1 MKTAPLF
8 RSVIAPIITAFLD
21 LKRALGCQCVR
32 ETAVLA
38 HLDHFLEARRATALT
53 ADQFAAWAATL
64 ASITARVRR
73 DRMRIVRNL
82 CLYQQRSDPDCF
94 VPDPSGFPRAEP
106 PRPPFIFSHKQIADL
121 LHAAADLR
129 PTHLSPLR
137 AEVFRLAI
145 TLLYTAGLRQQELV
159 RLTVSDYDRCQRTL
173 HVRESK
179 FHKSRLIALSTSAA
193 AEVDRYLEARRRIPC
208 ADDAP
213 LLANRY
219 GPGQAYSCAGLVE
232 GLRSLFRAVGIR
244 DAARHLP
251 RVHSLRHTHAVH
263 VLLRWYR
270 AGVDPQ
276 AKLPMLAAS
285 MGHVSVQSTA
295 YYLSLLD
302 PVVEEASV
310 RFARHFRSVLDPAAE
325 EEPHA

>member
-1 MKTAPLF
+1 MTAVPTF
-8 RSVIAPIITAFLD
+8 RSVIASTITAFLD

-32 ETAVLA
+32 ETAVLSD
-38 HLDHFLEARRATALT
+38 LDRCLAARRATALT
-53 ADQFAAWAATL
+53 VNHFAAWAATL
-64 ASITARVRR
+64 AHITPRVRR

-82 CLYQQRSDPDCF
+82 CLYQQRTDPDCF
-94 VPDPSGFPRAEP
+94 VPDPGGFPKAEP
-106 PRPPFIFSHKQIADL
+106 PRPPFIFSQSQIADL
-121 LHAAADLR
+121 LRAATGLR

-159 RLTVSDYDRCQRTL
+159 RLTVPDYDPSQRTL

-179 FHKSRLIALSTSAA
+179 FHKSRLTALSTSAA
-193 AEVDRYLEARRRIPC
+193 HEAERYLEARQRIPC
-208 ADDAP
+208 ADGAP
-213 LLANRY
+213 LLANLY
-219 GPGQAYSCAGLVE
+219 GPGQAYSCAGIVE
-232 GLRSLFRAVGIR
+232 GLQSLFRAVGIR
-244 DAARHLP
+244 DAEGRLP

-285 MGHVSVQSTA
+285 MGHVSVNSTA
-295 YYLSLLD
+295 YYLTLLD

-310 RFARHFRSVLDPAAE
+310 RFARHVRTVLDPPAE
-325 EEPHA
+325 QSHA